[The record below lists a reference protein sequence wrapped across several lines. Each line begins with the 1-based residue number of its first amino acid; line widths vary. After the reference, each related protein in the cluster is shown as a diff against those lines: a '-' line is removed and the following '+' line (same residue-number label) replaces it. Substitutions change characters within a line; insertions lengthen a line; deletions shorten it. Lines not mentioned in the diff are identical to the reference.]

1 MNNKTID
8 LFTNQVSPVD
18 GCTLVIFGASGDLAK
33 KKLFPSLYQLY
44 KDDMLPKKI
53 RVVGYARTQ
62 LSNEAFIERLESAY
76 TYEDRTFFD
85 LVEYVYGGYDKPED
99 FKQIE
104 DILESYSS
112 NRIFY
117 FSLPPMSVR
126 TVCRSLQKRE
136 LITENSGS
144 EEYRHTVIGAEPYT
158 RLVLE
163 KPFGEDLESAVKLER
178 FLYQHFT
185 YNQIFI
191 IDHYLGK
198 EPLQNILFF
207 RFTNALFENVWN
219 GKHIESI
226 QMTMYEDIGVE
237 KRAGYFDST
246 GMLRDMVQSHG
257 LQMLALLMMEP
268 PNEYK
273 AKAVRREKSKLLQ
286 SLRPFTK
293 ENIHTDVVRAQYD
306 GYLSEEGVQDN
317 SKTETLVCFKT
328 YVDNWR
334 WAGVPIF
341 VRSAKATSMKRT
353 ELIVNFKEVA
363 HNILGNNHM
372 LEQNRLVFRL
382 QPETFIKLRVTT
394 KVPGNELQVKATDLD
409 FPYAKEFEG
418 LNFIN
423 GYDRILFSA
432 LMNDPTLFLS
442 IEEVIAQWVF
452 IDSIRNVWLEDE
464 SVPLYTYKQKT
475 TGPKEVD
482 ELIKMEG
489 KKWST

>member
-1 MNNKTID
+1 MNNQTSNIFD
-8 LFTNQVSPVD
+8 NQVSPEE

-53 RVVGYARTQ
+53 RVVGYARTK
-62 LSNEAFIERLESAY
+62 LSNEEFIARLESAY
-76 TYEDRTFFD
+76 TYEDKQFYNII
-85 LVEYVYGGYDKPED
+85 EYVYGGYDKPED
-99 FKQIE
+99 FNQIQS
-104 DILESYSS
+104 ILEKHSL

-126 TVCRSLQKRE
+126 TVCRSLQKKQ

-144 EEYRHTVIGAEPYT
+144 EEYRHTVIGEQPYT

-226 QMTMYEDIGVE
+226 QLTMYEDIGVE
-237 KRAGYFDST
+237 NRAGYFDST

-257 LQMLALLMMEP
+257 LQMLALLLMEP

-273 AKAVRREKSKLLQ
+273 AKAIRREKSKLLQ

-293 ENIHTDVVRAQYD
+293 ESVHTDVVRAQYD
-306 GYLSEEGVQDN
+306 GYLSEDGVGEN
-317 SKTETLVCFKT
+317 SKTETLVAMKT
-328 YVDNWR
+328 FVDNWR
-334 WAGVPIF
+334 WGGVPIF
-341 VRSAKATSMKRT
+341 IRSAKATTMKRT
-353 ELIVNFKEVA
+353 ELVVNFKKVA
-363 HNILGNNHM
+363 HNILGDEHT
-372 LEQNRLVFRL
+372 LERNRLVFRL
-382 QPETFIKLRVTT
+382 QPETFIKLRVST
-394 KVPGNELQVKATDLD
+394 KVPGNELQVRATDLD

-418 LNFIN
+418 LNFVN
-423 GYDRILFSA
+423 GYDRIIFTA
-432 LMNDPTLFLS
+432 LMNNPTLFLS
-442 IEEVIAQWVF
+442 VEEVIAQWVF
-452 IDSIRNVWLEDE
+452 IDSIRNVWNTDE

-475 TGPKEVD
+475 TGPKEID
-482 ELIKMEG
+482 ELINMEG
-489 KKWST
+489 EKWNT